1 MTEGQN
7 ELLAAAES
15 MFNVGPVEMA
25 RQLNTPYSTYKKWR
39 NESRPMPGIATRCVE
54 LLVLRKV
61 AEEKYLKEA
70 EANHEN
76 T

>member
-7 ELLAAAES
+7 KLLADAETW
-15 MFNVGPVEMA
+15 MEVGPVEMA

-39 NESRPMPGIATRCVE
+39 NESRPMPGIAVRCLE
-54 LLVLRKV
+54 LTLQ
-61 AEEKYLKEA
+61 LKGVPEWMKNTA

-76 T
+76 A